1 MRTLFT
7 SLSILFTTL
16 LFSQPIIEFVEPVGG
31 FNSPVDVTGSGD
43 GSGRL
48 FIVER
53 AGRIRIYNQNN
64 GLTQATFFL
73 NITDRVLS
81 GGEQGLLGV
90 AFHPD
95 YATNGRFYV
104 NYTSRARPGI
114 PEGATVIAR
123 FISTVGGPTAPSSTE
138 QILLTIEQPDNNH
151 NAGDLAFGPD
161 GYLYIPT
168 GDGGGSGDPQ
178 DNAQDFGS
186 LLGKMLRI
194 DVNSPGGGLNYGIPA
209 DNPYLA
215 ANDNI
220 PDEIYAVG
228 LRNPWRIS
236 FDRFAGDLWIGDVG
250 QDAREEVNF
259 QAAGSAG
266 GQNYGWDCREGNIP
280 YSGSSSDNCAN
291 GSTYTPPVFD
301 YVHDA
306 NTGGFSVT
314 GGFVYR
320 GTAADLDGYYVCADF
335 ITDRLFLY
343 ETATNTLSTQ
353 EETDVTGISS
363 FGEDDNGELYAV
375 QLNGTLHRVT
385 TNSALPTE
393 LTRWT
398 ATPRG
403 KIVELA
409 WATASEVDAADFLLE
424 RSTDGLNFNPLATQ
438 EAMGNAT
445 DEVIYNYTDEEPLPG
460 RSYYRLVQRDFDGAS
475 TTYAIRTVVF
485 TGEAA
490 NDLRIFPNPS
500 AGDFVLDFT
509 FPPTDGSVSLRVF
522 SLDGQQVFAEK
533 RAGSP
538 GQERLAYRLPTLPAG
553 MYQVLVMHDNDVYSQ
568 RLVLK

>member
-1 MRTLFT
+1 VRTLFT

-16 LFSQPIIEFVEPVGG
+16 LLSQPIIEFVEPVGG
-31 FNSPVDVTGSGD
+31 FNSPVDVTGCGD

-53 AGRIRIYNQNN
+53 AGRIRIYNQNT

-104 NYTSRARPGI
+104 NYTSQARPGI
-114 PEGATVIAR
+114 PEGTTVIAR

-138 QILLTIEQPDNNH
+138 QILLTIEQPEDNH

-178 DNAQDFGS
+178 DNAQNFGS

-194 DVNSPGGGLNYGIPA
+194 DVNSPGGGLNYGIPT

-215 ANDNI
+215 TNDNI

-236 FDRFAGDLWIGDVG
+236 FDRFTGDLWIGDVG
-250 QDAREEVNF
+250 QNAREEVNF

-280 YSGSSSDNCAN
+280 YDGSSSANCAN

-301 YVHDA
+301 YVHDN

-335 ITDRLFLY
+335 VTSRLFLY
-343 ETATNTLSTQ
+343 EPATETLSTQ
-353 EETDVTGISS
+353 DETEVTGISS
-363 FGEDDNGELYAV
+363 FGEDDNGELYVV

-385 TNSALPTE
+385 TNSVLPVE
-393 LTRWT
+393 LMHWT

-403 KIVELA
+403 KTVELA
-409 WATASEVDAADFLLE
+409 WATASETGAEDFLLE
-424 RSTDGLNFNPLATQ
+424 RSTDGVNFSPLAIQ
-438 EAMGNAT
+438 EALGNAT
-445 DEVIYNYTDEEPLPG
+445 DEAVYGYTDEEPLPG
-460 RSYYRLVQRDFDGAS
+460 LSYYRLVQRDFDGTY
-475 TTYAIRTVVF
+475 TTYAIRTVTF
-485 TGEAA
+485 TDEVDNG
-490 NDLRIFPNPS
+490 LRIFPNPS

-509 FPPTDGSVSLRVF
+509 SPPTGGSVSLRVF

-533 RAGSP
+533 RAVTP
-538 GQERLAYRLPTLPAG
+538 GQERLAYRLPALPVG

-568 RLVLK
+568 RLVLE

>member
-1 MRTLFT
+1 MRTLLTYIF
-7 SLSILFTTL
+7 LLITTL
-16 LFSQPIIEFVEPVGG
+16 LLSQPNLEFVESVGG

-90 AFHPD
+90 AFHPN
-95 YATNGRFYV
+95 YATNGRFFV
-104 NYTSRARPGI
+104 NYTSKARPGI
-114 PEGATVIAR
+114 PEGTTVIAR
-123 FISTVGGPTAPSSTE
+123 FISTVGGPTAPASTE
-138 QILLTIEQPDNNH
+138 QILLTIEQPEPNH

-168 GDGGGSGDPQ
+168 GDGGGSGDPD
-178 DNAQDFGS
+178 DNGQDFGS

-194 DVNSPGGGLNYGIPA
+194 DVDSPGGGLNYGIPA
-209 DNPYLA
+209 DNPYQA

-236 FDRFAGDLWIGDVG
+236 FDRLTGDLWIGDVG

-259 QAAGSAG
+259 QAAGTAG
-266 GQNYGWDCREGNIP
+266 GQNYGWDCREGNIA
-280 YSGSSSDNCAN
+280 YSGSSSANCAN

-301 YVHDA
+301 YEHNV

-320 GTAADLDGYYVCADF
+320 GSADDLDGFYVCADYV
-335 ITDRLFLY
+335 TSRLFLY
-343 ETATNTLSTQ
+343 EPSTSTLFTQ
-353 EETDVTGISS
+353 DETMVTGISA
-363 FGEDDNGELYAV
+363 FGEDDNGELYVV
-375 QLNGTLHRVT
+375 QLSGTLHRLT
-385 TNSALPTE
+385 TTDALPVE
-393 LTRWT
+393 LVYWT

-403 KIVELA
+403 KTVELA
-409 WATASEVDAADFLLE
+409 WATASESGAEDFLLE
-424 RSTDGLNFNPLATQ
+424 RSADGVNFSPVASLPA
-438 EAMGNAT
+438 AGNSS
-445 DEVIYNYTDEEPLPG
+445 ESEEYVYTDEQPLTG
-460 RSYYRLVQRDFDGAS
+460 RSYYRLVQRDFDGSA

-485 TGEAA
+485 AGAED
-490 NDLRIFPNPS
+490 NHFRVFPNPTEGDVFIEF
-500 AGDFVLDFT
+500 AGVIAEETVD
-509 FPPTDGSVSLRVF
+509 LRVF
-522 SLDGQQVFAEK
+522 SLDGRQVLGLY
-533 RAGSP
+533 RTIYP
-538 GQERLAYRLPTLPAG
+538 GQERINCQLPNLPAG
-553 MYQVLVMHDNDVYSQ
+553 MYQVLVDRGGETYAQ
-568 RLVLK
+568 RLVLR